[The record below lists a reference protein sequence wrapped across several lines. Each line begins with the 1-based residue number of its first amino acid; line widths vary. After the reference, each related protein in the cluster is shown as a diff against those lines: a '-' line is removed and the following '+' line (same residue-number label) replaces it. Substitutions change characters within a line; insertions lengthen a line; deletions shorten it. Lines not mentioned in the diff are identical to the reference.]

1 MSVSQY
7 ASLGGVWSGKGQY
20 RKQKVN
26 EILPLIFQTE
36 KKKKQKERNNC
47 PQRVWRTQAKKKK
60 KEKSLTKLHINEKCN
75 QIST

>member
-26 EILPLIFQTE
+26 EILPQIFQTE
-36 KKKKQKERNNC
+36 KKKKKPRKNETIAHKEFGEPR
-47 PQRVWRTQAKKKK
+47 QKKKK
-60 KEKSLTKLHINEKCN
+60 RRKV
-75 QIST
+75 

>member
-36 KKKKQKERNNC
+36 KKKKNPERKKQLPTKSLEN
-47 PQRVWRTQAKKKK
+47 PGKKKK
-60 KEKSLTKLHINEKCN
+60 KGEKFNKTTYKWKM
-75 QIST
+75 